1 MLSCMGCNY
10 HLSQMEICLESAEDN
25 RKELERVIDHY
36 KNDTDTLKY
45 KAACFL
51 IENMLGHYW
60 KQSKAS
66 NCYWESVNSM
76 SCRMPVDSL
85 NTIWTHLC
93 KVHSNE
99 IYIQE
104 DIKNITAEYLIE
116 NIDESFNAWRSLPWG
131 NKVNFQTFC
140 QYVLPY
146 RLYNEKIGKCWRRD
160 FRLQYVDLIK
170 DVSDINVA
178 FAKIYNAINDSM
190 RGSSTHC
197 PYNLDPLSIAKA
209 KGASCE
215 KRSIVIGAVLRS
227 FCIPVSFDYANGFAN
242 YSNVGMH
249 AWVSGMMNDKLPM
262 TVFGRDSIARIGN
275 PIDATF
281 FWKIDECPTNY
292 PIQDYPRKKIVKIYR
307 YEYKMNDDSLH
318 VKDVSSTYGL
328 NGKLSLNVGPDAKQ
342 VHLFTFHCGL
352 GWKKEMSMTPNY
364 GKCEFEHIGK
374 DIVYLVQIQTDKSSY
389 YFDSPIL
396 LLNNNTQRILKP
408 VPSNRKVFLYR
419 KYPWLTLWSNRW
431 HTMKGSKFEVSNDS
445 SFRNSKTIFTISE
458 MPWIKNEVALKNKGA
473 FRYFRF
479 NPSKL
484 NKRNADSLVFYNGL
498 GELSKSSMADIRIYS
513 HGKLLNGRV
522 IYDKI
527 DEKSAK
533 HAFDGDNNT
542 VCTHGTLDY
551 WVGLELSS
559 PKKID
564 KIIYFPRN
572 DDNFIR
578 QDDLYE
584 LFYWDSSKWTSLG
597 QRIGEEDGKPLE
609 YDNIPYNALFLL
621 KNLSRGKEEAVFTY
635 DNGKQTFW

>member
-1 MLSCMGCNY
+1 
-10 HLSQMEICLESAEDN
+10 
-25 RKELERVIDHY
+25 
-36 KNDTDTLKY
+36 
-45 KAACFL
+45 
-51 IENMLGHYW
+51 
-60 KQSKAS
+60 
-66 NCYWESVNSM
+66 
-76 SCRMPVDSL
+76 
-85 NTIWTHLC
+85 
-93 KVHSNE
+93 
-99 IYIQE
+99 
-104 DIKNITAEYLIE
+104 
-116 NIDESFNAWRSLPWG
+116 
-131 NKVNFQTFC
+131 
-140 QYVLPY
+140 
-146 RLYNEKIGKCWRRD
+146 
-160 FRLQYVDLIK
+160 
-170 DVSDINVA
+170 
-178 FAKIYNAINDSM
+178 
-190 RGSSTHC
+190 
-197 PYNLDPLSIAKA
+197 
-209 KGASCE
+209 
-215 KRSIVIGAVLRS
+215 
-227 FCIPVSFDYANGFAN
+227 
-242 YSNVGMH
+242 
-249 AWVSGMMNDKLPM
+249 
-262 TVFGRDSIARIGN
+262 
-275 PIDATF
+275 
-281 FWKIDECPTNY
+281 
-292 PIQDYPRKKIVKIYR
+292 
-307 YEYKMNDDSLH
+307 
-318 VKDVSSTYGL
+318 
-328 NGKLSLNVGPDAKQ
+328 
-342 VHLFTFHCGL
+342 
-352 GWKKEMSMTPNY
+352 
-364 GKCEFEHIGK
+364 
-374 DIVYLVQIQTDKSSY
+374 
-389 YFDSPIL
+389 
-396 LLNNNTQRILKP
+396 
-408 VPSNRKVFLYR
+408 
-419 KYPWLTLWSNRW
+419 
-431 HTMKGSKFEVSNDS
+431 
-445 SFRNSKTIFTISE
+445 